1 MIDKTY
7 INFYS
12 NWYYKKI
19 GNEYQA
25 CEKGN
30 IGIIT
35 EIKQC
40 PISEFIKK
48 LSKTGEWKRTYEF
61 NQNDIFTISNR
72 YPWIKCYHREIL
84 ISKIR
89 KPIIFSLFVTAIKN
103 NDSTL
108 SDYILNTYNLTED
121 TAKTWELPTL
131 NRYDT
136 VQLEEVKYGETFY
149 LLKNKTDLIGKIVPY
164 EKDTIYCI
172 TDNERYILSK
182 ELTEQ
187 LDEATNT
194 FYKNLNEV
202 FNQTNGFHLAD
213 FGNGRFIGYKQ
224 LQAGNYHFII
234 IKKSNEDFTYLYQT
248 YRTALSFLTGF
259 DFVRWGMFRTNPTTL
274 KENALPLYLSTQ
286 ACGDKFLEY
295 EINYLTDTATQTE
308 LDYLNQND
316 TFEKVDRFYIKKD
329 IYDLEDIE
337 ILNVSSKIK
346 RWVGRLIECNVI
358 IDGKQLTLHFKP
370 PLNPKQYELTIHTR
384 YKTLYYKI
392 TPRVIDKLIELF
404 NSKKDEKP
412 TLI

>member
-40 PISEFIKK
+40 TINEFIKK
-48 LSKTGEWKRTYEF
+48 LSKTGEWKCAYEF
-61 NQNDIFTISNR
+61 NEKDILTISNK
-72 YPWIKCYHREIL
+72 YPWIKYYHREIL

-89 KPIIFSLFVTAIKN
+89 KPIIFSLFVTAIESK
-103 NDSTL
+103 DFTL
-108 SDYILNTYNLTED
+108 SDFILNTYNLTED
-121 TAKTWELPTL
+121 NVKTWKLDTL
-131 NRYDT
+131 EKYDI
-136 VQLEEVKYGETFY
+136 VQLEEIKYGKTFY
-149 LLKNKTDLIGKIVPY
+149 SLKNKTDLVGKTIHY
-164 EKDTIYCI
+164 KKGDIYCI
-172 TDNERYILSK
+172 TDNVRYILSK
-182 ELTEQ
+182 GLIEQ
-187 LDEATNT
+187 LDESTNT
-194 FYKNLNEV
+194 FYKSLNEV
-202 FNQTNGFHLAD
+202 FAQTNGFHLAD

-234 IKKSNEDFTYLYQT
+234 IKKSNNDFTYLYQT

-259 DFVRWGMFRTNPTTL
+259 DFVRWGMFRTDTTTL
-274 KENALPLYLSTQ
+274 KENALPLYLSAQ
-286 ACGDKFLEY
+286 SCGDKFLEY
-295 EINYLTDTATQTE
+295 EIKYLTDTATQTE

-316 TFEKVDRFYIKKD
+316 TLEKIDRFYLKKD

-370 PLNPKQYELTIHTR
+370 PLNSKQYELTIHTE

-392 TPRVIDKLIELF
+392 TQRVIDKFIELY

>member
-7 INFYS
+7 TNFYS

-19 GNEYQA
+19 GNDYKA

-40 PISEFIKK
+40 PINEFIKK
-48 LSKTGEWKRTYEF
+48 LSKTGEWKSSYAFSE
-61 NQNDIFTISNR
+61 NDISIISNK
-72 YPWIKCYHREIL
+72 YPWIKFYHREIL

-89 KPIIFSLFVTAIKN
+89 KPIIFSLFVTAITTK
-103 NDSTL
+103 DFTL

-121 TAKTWELPTL
+121 TVKTWKLATL
-131 NRYDT
+131 NKYDT
-136 VQLEEVKYGETFY
+136 VQLDEVKYGETFY
-149 LLKNKTDLIGKIVPY
+149 LLKNKTDFIGKFIPY
-164 EKDTIYCI
+164 KKGSIYCL
-172 TDNERYILSK
+172 TDNVRYILSK
-182 ELTEQ
+182 ELIKQ
-187 LDEATNT
+187 LDEASNT

-202 FNQTNGFHLAD
+202 FTQTNGFHLAD

-234 IKKSNEDFTYLYQT
+234 IKKTNEDFTYLYQT

-259 DFVRWGMFRTNPTTL
+259 DFVRWGMFRTDYVTL
-274 KENALPLYLSTQ
+274 KETALPLYLSAQ

-295 EINYLTDTATQTE
+295 EINYLTDTATQNE

-316 TFEKVDRFYIKKD
+316 TFEKVDRFYLKKD
-329 IYDLEDIE
+329 IYDLEDIK
-337 ILNVSSKIK
+337 ILDVSSKIK
-346 RWVGRLIECNVI
+346 RWIGRLIECNVI
-358 IDGKQLTLHFKP
+358 IDGKQLTLHFRP
-370 PLNPKQYELTIHTR
+370 PLDPKEYKLTIYTK

-392 TPRVIDKLIELF
+392 TPRVIDKFIELF